1 MSNIGSYKLVAVD
14 VLVADKHVL
23 AIAGVSSDAIYA
35 SAAWGT
41 NNVGVTRILGAY
53 FTRSGTSLKLIST
66 ACNDVY
72 GEENLN
78 TRVGINYAV
87 TAIWGLVKA

>member
-14 VLVADKHVL
+14 VLVVDKHVL

-35 SAAWGT
+35 SAAWST
-41 NNVGVTRILGAY
+41 NTVGVTRILGAY

-72 GEENLN
+72 GQNNLN
-78 TRVGINYAV
+78 TNVGSNYAV
-87 TAIWGLVKA
+87 TAIWGLVQA